1 MTDSIKSDENDG
13 TEPTPE
19 NLQLIAK
26 VAMDLHIARRNFMI
40 YPDTHEQVQRS
51 LDRTFDHMGQVFA
64 QQSRMTLMVQ
74 KQGLAVGQ
82 NVLPSKS
89 AVFKDMATLLKQ
101 YEIATLT
108 FTQGLEKQE
117 LVRFLKLIVTDR
129 DAILSQGGIDGALQR
144 ADVPHIQIQSIDY
157 SQLQVTEE
165 RRIDRASEDR
175 IEQVSVWQQFV
186 DQLITVDG
194 QPNDRSERVFNPEKL
209 AEMLND
215 QSMDVTRAIDQYK
228 HIIETDSAL
237 DDNLGAL
244 SAGLPQFQQMIKKL
258 NPGLQSQFLASTFDQ
273 CALLDTMAD
282 TARLIDGLGGKL
294 VLKMLKQAND
304 QNKAISPSLL
314 AFVKK
319 MAHMG
324 DGLAAEMPGA
334 VPGGGDKGFAA
345 AEIET
350 LFAHEQYDQYVDSGY
365 GELLE
370 KMVAQTQEGAPTD
383 TFGRIQHQV
392 TESLTPVHV
401 NSHVGRAMLA
411 LMRASPD
418 IESYRSWARQLAYFL
433 DDLLDSQAFEF
444 MVEMMAFLNQ
454 EKEGH
459 DPEKAKI
466 AGLVLDRFSDPQF
479 VAQAVEM
486 FRGLGDQID
495 AHAMSFLVALGEPVV
510 VEIFEGLDPDET
522 FMEGD
527 NLTARLLG
535 NLAALTTQEA
545 IARFDDPRPEYV
557 RRMIRIVSR
566 LGDDRIAEQVK
577 LLLDHDD
584 PDIRMEALSAL
595 LKLRNKWGL
604 IQLRH
609 MLSDPKTPEFVAA
622 IELAGRHKVFE
633 AVPQLVACAG
643 RNRDLKCQEAVLR
656 ALGNIGDPRAIP
668 ILTKLASRRWSIS
681 KKNRQHIQRVLFDTL
696 AGYPHDEIK
705 PLLHMGLKQK
715 DAVIKAT
722 CEQVLKKWLSQSSE
736 TAS

>member
-1 MTDSIKSDENDG
+1 MTDSIKPAENGG
-13 TEPTPE
+13 TEPSSE
-19 NLQLIAK
+19 NSQLIAK
-26 VAMDLHIARRNFMI
+26 VAMDLYIARRNYMI
-40 YPDTHEQVQRS
+40 YPDTHEQVLRS

-64 QQSRMTLMVQ
+64 QQSRMTLIVQ

-82 NVLPSKS
+82 KVLSS
-89 AVFKDMATLLKQ
+89 NSTLFKDMAAVLKQ

-117 LVRFLKLIVTDR
+117 LVRFLKLIVADR
-129 DAILSQGGIDGALQR
+129 DAILSQGGIDGAFQR

-165 RRIDRASEDR
+165 RRIGRASQDR
-175 IEQVSVWQQFV
+175 IEQGSVWQQFV
-186 DQLITVDG
+186 NRLITADG
-194 QPNDRSERVFNPEKL
+194 RPNDRSEPVFNPGKL
-209 AEMLND
+209 AQMLND
-215 QSMDVTRAIDQYK
+215 QSMDVIRAIDQYK
-228 HIIETDSAL
+228 KIFETDSPL

-244 SAGLPQFQQMIKKL
+244 SEGLPQFQQMIKEL
-258 NPGLQSQFLASTFDQ
+258 NPELQSQFLASTFDQ
-273 CALLDTMAD
+273 CIQLDTMAD
-282 TARLIDGLGGKL
+282 TARLLDGLGGEL
-294 VLKMLKQAND
+294 VLQMLKQAND

-319 MAHMG
+319 MARMG
-324 DGLAAEMPGA
+324 DGMAGETPGA
-334 VPGGGDKGFAA
+334 VPGEMGKGITAT
-345 AEIET
+345 EVET
-350 LFAHEQYDQYVDSGY
+350 LFAHEQYDQYVDSSY
-365 GELLE
+365 SELLE
-370 KMVAQTQEGAPTD
+370 KMVAQTQESAPND
-383 TFGRIQHQV
+383 TLGKIQRQV
-392 TESLTPVHV
+392 TESLAPVHI

-411 LMRASPD
+411 LICASTD
-418 IESYRSWARQLAYFL
+418 IEGYRSWARQLAYFL
-433 DDLLDSQAFEF
+433 DDLLESQAFEF
-444 MVEMMAFLNQ
+444 MAEMMALFNQ
-454 EKEGH
+454 EKEGQ

-486 FRGLGDQID
+486 LRGLGDQID

-522 FMEGD
+522 FVEGD

-566 LGDDRIAEQVK
+566 LGDGPSAEQVK

-722 CEQVLKKWLSQSSE
+722 CEQVLRKWLSESSE